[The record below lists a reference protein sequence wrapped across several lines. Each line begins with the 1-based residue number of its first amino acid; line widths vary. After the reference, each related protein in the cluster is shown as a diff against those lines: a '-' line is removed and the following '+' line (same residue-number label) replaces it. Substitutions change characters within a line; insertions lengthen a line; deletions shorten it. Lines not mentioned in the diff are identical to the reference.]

1 MKLKSGFLPLAL
13 ALTVSTA
20 SYGAQK
26 NESEKVIDIVNKV
39 NQHWQENNKAESSSF
54 WHNAAYHTG
63 NMEAYFLTGNEAYRA
78 YSEAWAEHKAHQ
90 LDDLRCTLRQQ
101 AAERV
106 TSPEWRDLAGEGPRY
121 QEIVAMLE
129 A

>member
-39 NQHWQENNKAESSSF
+39 NQHWQENNKAESDICAYADMRYAF
-54 WHNAAYHTG
+54 RHN
-63 NMEAYFLTGNEAYRA
+63 RRR
-78 YSEAWAEHKAHQ
+78 SEGA
-90 LDDLRCTLRQQ
+90 DI
-101 AAERV
+101 RV
-106 TSPEWRDLAGEGPRY
+106 YACGS
-121 QEIVAMLE
+121 
-129 A
+129 